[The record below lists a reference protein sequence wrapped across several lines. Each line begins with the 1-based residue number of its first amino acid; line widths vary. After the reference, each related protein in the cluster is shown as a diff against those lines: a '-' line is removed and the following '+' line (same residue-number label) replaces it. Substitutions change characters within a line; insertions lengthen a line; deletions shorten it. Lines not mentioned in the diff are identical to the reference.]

1 MKITHKI
8 WSIIFLMS
16 IVVSACDKNEI
27 NPIQE
32 AVSNKARITVVNAVP
47 GSPNIDALVNDVK
60 INGSTIAFISR
71 FPLTEYSLATPG
83 TLTVKTVVNTPA
95 TIPTTAPN
103 IAFGTVLSTSAS
115 TFEADKNYSIFV
127 LGAPGTTTTGLLV
140 EDKIPV
146 PTTGKAFIRF
156 VNAMPDGT
164 AMDFFSGTIPSGST
178 IPTTSTAIF
187 SNVAK
192 GTAKDF
198 IAIDAAAVGGTL
210 YQFQLKSTG
219 TNTNVGTSI
228 NLTAVEG
235 KVYTYFS
242 RGFNATYTIPGFTP
256 ARTVA
261 AAPGLTLIVNR

>member
-1 MKITHKI
+1 MKITYKI
-8 WSIIFLMS
+8 WSIIFS
-16 IVVSACDKNEI
+16 ISIIISACDKNEI
-27 NPIQE
+27 KPTQE
-32 AVSNKARITVVNAVP
+32 IVTNKTRITVVNALP
-47 GSPNIDALVNDVK
+47 GSPNLDVLVNDVK

-71 FPLTEYSLATPG
+71 FPLTEYSLSSPG
-83 TLTVKTVVNTPA
+83 SLTVKAVVNTPA

-103 IAFGTVLSTSAS
+103 IAYGNVLSTNAS
-115 TFEADKNYSIFV
+115 TFEADKYYSIFV
-127 LGAPGTTTTGLLV
+127 VGSPGATISGLLI

-146 PTTGKAFIRF
+146 QTAGKAFIRF

-164 AMDFFSGTIPSGST
+164 AMDFYSGVIPDGAVN
-178 IPTTSTAIF
+178 PTSSTAIF

-192 GTAKDF
+192 GTSKDF
-198 IAIDAAAVGGTL
+198 IAIDATAVGTP

-219 TNTNVGTSI
+219 TNTNVGSSI
-228 NLTAVEG
+228 NLTAVAG
-235 KVYTYFS
+235 KAYTYFS